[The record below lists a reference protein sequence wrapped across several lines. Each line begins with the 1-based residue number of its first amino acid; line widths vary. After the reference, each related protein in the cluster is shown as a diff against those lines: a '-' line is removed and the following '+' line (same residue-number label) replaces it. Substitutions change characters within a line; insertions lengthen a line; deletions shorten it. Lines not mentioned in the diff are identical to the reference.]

1 MNIRTIHKA
10 TSIAAVAVLFGTW
23 LKIRRSMLEV
33 KIFLFLKYLNCIMGG
48 PPLDQGASIE
58 EVRRTSQKRGIL
70 RYAPTPIAHVN
81 TQSITGPGGPLRI
94 RIYHPQPDEIL
105 PIVIYYHG
113 GGWIMG
119 DLDSHDNICRSIAA
133 RANTVVISPEYR
145 LAPEYSFPA
154 AFEDACAAMIWAR
167 REAALIGGDAQRLAV
182 AGDSSGGNLA
192 AAVALKYR
200 NNREYPITCQVLI
213 YPVLNLSSFDTSSY
227 RDFDSG
233 FFLTHAS
240 MLRFREMYVP
250 DSGLWNNLYV
260 SPAVADDL
268 VGLPPAYIITAE
280 IDVLRDEGEA
290 YAARLQKTGVPMAH
304 KRYQG
309 VIHGFL
315 GMERLTKKASYAL
328 DDIASFLKQHLEYCR
343 NIS

>member
-1 MNIRTIHKA
+1 MNIRTIYKVS
-10 TSIAAVAVLFGTW
+10 SIAAVAVFFGTW
-23 LKIRRSMLEV
+23 LRIRRSMLEV

-70 RYAPTPIAHVN
+70 RYAPTQIAHVS
-81 TQSITGPGGPLRI
+81 TQSITGPGGPLKI
-94 RIYHPQPDEIL
+94 RIYHPQPDKIL

-133 RANTVVISPEYR
+133 RANVVVVSPEYR
-145 LAPEYSFPA
+145 LAPEHIFPA
-154 AFEDACAAMIWAR
+154 AFEDAYTTLIWAR
-167 REAALIGGDAQRLAV
+167 REAALIGGDALRLAV

-192 AAVALKYR
+192 AAVALKYS
-200 NNREYPITCQVLI
+200 NNREYPIICQVLI
-213 YPVLNLSSFDTSSY
+213 YPVLNLSSFETSSY
-227 RDFDSG
+227 RDFGSG

-240 MLRFREMYVP
+240 MLSFREMYVP
-250 DSGLWNNLYV
+250 DSGLWHEPFV

-268 VGLPPAYIITAE
+268 SGLPPAYIVTAE
-280 IDVLRDEGEA
+280 IDVLRDEGES
-290 YAARLQKTGVPMAH
+290 YAARLQKNGIPVAH
-304 KRYQG
+304 TRYQG

-328 DDIASFLKQHLEYCR
+328 DDIASFLKQHLG
-343 NIS
+343 N